1 MTTSK
6 QRHHAPTSQPMETR
20 HVTLTYRRAL
30 DLYNA
35 LAALDGRSEVRG
47 DHVVTVPFHISND
60 GRLAIG
66 SNRAILRTIK
76 DIVEETQNGILLE
89 LSGGVG
95 VLMPT
100 IQGDE
105 GRDIPNPVCAEY
117 HRRILDLMNR
127 TVDVDLMTIRR
138 HDILPEGGD
147 VQNEIP
153 PSAIEH
159 LVVILTGV

>member
-1 MTTSK
+1 MATAQS
-6 QRHHAPTSQPMETR
+6 MEMR
-20 HVTLTYRRAL
+20 RMTLTYRQAL

-66 SNRAILRTIK
+66 TNRAILRTIK
-76 DIVEETQNGILLE
+76 DVIEETQNGILLE

-95 VLMPT
+95 ALMPT
-100 IQGDE
+100 IRDDA
-105 GRDIPNPVCAEY
+105 GRDVPNPVCAEY

-127 TVDVDLMTIRR
+127 SVDVELTTIRR
-138 HDILPEGGD
+138 QDLLPDGD
-147 VQNEIP
+147 DVHNEIP

-159 LVVILTGV
+159 LVAIMTGM